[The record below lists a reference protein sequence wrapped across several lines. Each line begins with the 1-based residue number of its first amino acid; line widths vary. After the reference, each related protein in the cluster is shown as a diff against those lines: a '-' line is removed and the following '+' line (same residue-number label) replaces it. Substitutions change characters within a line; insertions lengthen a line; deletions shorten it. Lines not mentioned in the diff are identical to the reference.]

1 MRYFWMLFL
10 TPLAIGI
17 IATVFVYLQKTRKRT
32 RDISKMAVIAHTKVI
47 KELPAYK
54 AAERRYYILLA
65 LATVCLATA
74 LFSTTVLAAR
84 PLKGE
89 LGKSR
94 NKTRDIILCMDVSG
108 SLESYQKAILK
119 YYKSIIKQLEGERI
133 GITVFDGRPANIIP
147 LSDDYDTLYDMID
160 DLENSNLKDYIA
172 TLNAGGLTS
181 QIGTG
186 LIGCVNS
193 FDSLASG
200 NRPQSIILTTD
211 NISTNTDVDLL
222 QAANYAKS
230 YGIRVY
236 GVLVNEGSNEGAAA
250 SFKVAIAATGGI
262 YDTLKRSKGLE
273 GEAERIIKHIDNQ
286 EREIHEGASEYTYS
300 DSPEI
305 WMFVAA
311 VSTVAFLAV
320 VWRLRL

>member
-17 IATVFVYLQKTRKRT
+17 IATVFIYIQKTRKKS

-54 AAERRYYILLA
+54 AAERHYHILLA
-65 LATVCLATA
+65 LAIVCLITA
-74 LFSTTVLAAR
+74 LFSTTVLASR

-94 NKTRDIILCMDVSG
+94 NKSRDIILCMDVSG
-108 SLESYQKAILK
+108 SLESYQKAILG

-160 DLENSNLKDYIA
+160 DLEKSNLKDYIA

-193 FDSLASG
+193 FDNLTSD
-200 NRPQSIILTTD
+200 NRPQSIILSTD
-211 NISTNTDVDLL
+211 NISTNTDVNLL

-230 YGIRVY
+230 YGVRVY
-236 GVLVNEGSNEGAAA
+236 GILVNEESHESAVA
-250 SFKVAIAATGGI
+250 SFHSSIAATGGI
-262 YDTLKRSKGLE
+262 YDELKRSNGLD
-273 GEAERIIKHIDNQ
+273 GEAKRIVEAINTQ
-286 EREIHEGASEYTYS
+286 EKEIHEGASEYTYS

-305 WMFVAA
+305 WMFIAA
-311 VSTVAFLAV
+311 ASAIAFLIV